1 MTTKV
6 AKAARHKSYCPSNGT
21 EGDAFMS
28 KWCGECK
35 HLGDVGWEDA
45 VELLCQDKE
54 PCPIL
59 GASFNHRP
67 GQKGYPREW
76 CYNDA
81 GVPIC
86 TAFEYK
92 YSPDRPY
99 RCTETVD
106 LFSPQPKE

>member
-1 MTTKV
+1 M
-6 AKAARHKSYCPSNGT
+6 ARHKSYCPSNAT

-35 HLGDVGWEDA
+35 HLNCSSWESA
-45 VELLCQDKE
+45 VDYLCHDKE

-76 CYNDA
+76 TFNDA
-81 GVPIC
+81 GVPVC
-86 TAFEYK
+86 TAFVHKE
-92 YSPDRPY
+92 SPDLPY
-99 RCTETVD
+99 RCEHTLD
-106 LFSPQPKE
+106 MFQPPKE